1 MFKLLLFLFIGSE
14 EFWRRTMYDKSKRLT
29 ASHCNGSNSQQH
41 NIKHKAPLQTAK
53 GPAHFSFLCVKS
65 SCTLLWIRGGN
76 VEMWRHWEGFLITP
90 ASLILYMINN
100 TQRFCHQAEQP
111 GRLGNSDSHWCRC
124 VTERLSVDD
133 CKWIQL
139 KGHWLVLHF
148 KISSVYENNKM
159 SLYADRSFLKT
170 RTISC

>member
-1 MFKLLLFLFIGSE
+1 MHNFPTKDDHRSRNKRLKPDVDIMHAHPAFFVTSAEILSVFKLLLFLFIGSE

-53 GPAHFSFLCVKS
+53 EPAHFSFLCVYCLCVKS

-111 GRLGNSDSHWCRC
+111 ATPTG
-124 VTERLSVDD
+124 VD
-133 CKWIQL
+133 
-139 KGHWLVLHF
+139 VLQ
-148 KISSVYENNKM
+148 SGY
-159 SLYADRSFLKT
+159 L
-170 RTISC
+170 